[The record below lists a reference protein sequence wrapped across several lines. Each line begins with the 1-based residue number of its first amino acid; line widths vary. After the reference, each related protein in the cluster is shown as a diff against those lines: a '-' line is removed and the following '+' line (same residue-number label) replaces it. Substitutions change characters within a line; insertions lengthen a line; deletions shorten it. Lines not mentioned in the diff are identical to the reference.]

1 MKMNEI
7 KQRVYEFGRV
17 VNGMVITD
25 KTHIENAY
33 NSKII
38 PITFENTIIGQCK
51 IDTDNDGIIC
61 NGIIYNDDAINIDN
75 EMRVGIFFINKH
87 HFNDDGVNVLDDISI
102 ANITTK

>member
-1 MKMNEI
+1 MNEI

-33 NSKII
+33 NAKVV
-38 PITFENTIIGQCK
+38 PITFENTIVGVCT
-51 IDTDNDGIIC
+51 IDTDNEGIVCDGVI
-61 NGIIYNDDAINIDN
+61 NDDMNVDN
-75 EMRVGIFFINKH
+75 EMRVGILFINKH
-87 HFNDDGVNVLDDISI
+87 HSDDNGINVLDDISI